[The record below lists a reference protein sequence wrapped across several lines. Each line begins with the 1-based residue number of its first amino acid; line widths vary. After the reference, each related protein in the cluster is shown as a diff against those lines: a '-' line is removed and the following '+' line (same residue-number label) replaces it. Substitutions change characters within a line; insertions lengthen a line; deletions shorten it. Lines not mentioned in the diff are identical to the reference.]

1 MFLRDEVSN
10 NSRQSHG
17 RQEDALHPP
26 LEEEV
31 LVPLMVSQ
39 VEIDRLVHLININQK
54 HKLNYP
60 INLVVRTNL
69 FRLNYSEFHVS
80 MFIDGKL
87 IRVWR
92 DSTLLQS
99 FYLLEFSGLSN
110 ERAREQVYYS

>member
-17 RQEDALHPP
+17 RQEDPLHPP
-26 LEEEV
+26 LEQEV
-31 LVPLMVSQ
+31 LVPLVVSQ

-54 HKLNYP
+54 HKRNYP
-60 INLVVRTNL
+60 INLLVRTNL
-69 FRLNYSEFHVS
+69 FGLNYSEFHVS

-87 IRVWR
+87 IRVWP

-110 ERAREQVYYS
+110 ERARELVYYS